1 MSLNENIGSKF
12 DSHNN
17 AIKSIIIVG
26 GGSAGWMT
34 AAALSKVLGCQN
46 YDIKVIESE
55 AIGTVSVGEAT
66 IPQIRNFNSMLGLDE
81 NDFLKHT
88 HGTFKLGIEF
98 VDWKEKNHAYMHPFG
113 PYGTNMNGVHF
124 HHFWLKNS
132 DRKSYKG
139 ILQKEKYQ
147 DDLLEYCLEG
157 YAAKLN
163 KFSRPLNVPNTPL
176 STINYAFHFD
186 ANLYAKYLRRFAEE
200 RGVNRIEGRVDKVN
214 TSEKN
219 GFIESVQL
227 QNGDSI
233 SGELF
238 IDCTGFK
245 GLLIEQTLHSGFDD
259 WSHWLPCN
267 SAVAQASESIDEI
280 KPYTISRAHE
290 SGWQWQIPL
299 QSRIGN
305 GHVYSDAH
313 LSQDE
318 AISNLQNNMPS
329 KPIGEPRHLKW
340 CNGKRK
346 SPWVKNCIAIGL
358 SAGFLEPL
366 ESTGL
371 QLIQASIDRLL
382 SLFPNKYFHQADIDA
397 FNRYAATEIEQIR
410 DFIILHYKQT
420 ERTDSPFWKYCQ
432 NMEIPSSLQR
442 KLDLYSSSGRI
453 IRENSELFSE
463 ISWLS
468 VLNGQGIVP
477 KSYHPLVDNASAEQ
491 IDGQLNKMKDIVKQ
505 CAVNLP
511 NHRDYILK
519 NCGMN

>member
-1 MSLNENIGSKF
+1 MNK
-12 DSHNN
+12 NN
-17 AIKSIIIVG
+17 SIKTIVIVG

-34 AAALSKVLGCQN
+34 AAALSKILGCKNQ
-46 YDIKVIESE
+46 DIKLIESE
-55 AIGTVSVGEAT
+55 TIGTVSVGEAT

-98 VDWKEKNHAYMHPFG
+98 VDWKKKNHAYMHPFG

-124 HHFWLKNS
+124 HHFWLQSNE
-132 DRKSYKG
+132 RKSYEG

-176 STINYAFHFD
+176 SAINYAFHFD
-186 ANLYAKYLRRFAEE
+186 ATLYAKYLRSFAEAK
-200 RGVNRIEGRVDKVN
+200 GVKRIEGIVDKVN
-214 TSEKN
+214 TSTKN

-227 QNGDSI
+227 QNGDTI
-233 SGELF
+233 EGELF

-267 SAVAQASESIDEI
+267 SAVAQASESIYEI
-280 KPYTISRAHE
+280 KPYTISKAHG

-299 QSRIGN
+299 QSRVGN

-318 AISNLQNNMPS
+318 AISNLQDNMPS

-340 CNGKRK
+340 RNGKRK

-358 SAGFLEPL
+358 SAGLLEPF

-382 SLFPNKYFHQADIDA
+382 SLFPNKDFHQADIDA
-397 FNRYAATEIEQIR
+397 FNRYAGVEIEQIR

-420 ERTDSPFWKYCQ
+420 DRTDSSFWKYCQ
-432 NMEIPSSLQR
+432 NMEIPNSLQR
-442 KLDLYSSSGRI
+442 KIDLYSSSGRI

-463 ISWLS
+463 LSWLS

-477 KSYHPLVDNASAEQ
+477 KSYHPLVDNATAEQ

-505 CAVNLP
+505 CAANLP
-511 NHRDYILK
+511 THENYILK
-519 NCGMN
+519 NCGIH